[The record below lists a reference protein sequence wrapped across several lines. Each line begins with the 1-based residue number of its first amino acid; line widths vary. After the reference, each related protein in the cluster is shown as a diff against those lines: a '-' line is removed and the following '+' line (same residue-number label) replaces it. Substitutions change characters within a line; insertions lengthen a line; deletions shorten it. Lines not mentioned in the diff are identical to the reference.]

1 MMRRMVRAALVL
13 LALTAVASAKPKPKE
28 RWQELPMP
36 PEPPA
41 PAAHGEVEVDGAQIY
56 YETYGKGSPVIL
68 LHGGLGSGNQFGFQ
82 VPALAD
88 KYQVIS
94 IDTRGHGRSTL
105 TKQVFSYHLFAGDV
119 LAVMDKLALKSAAI
133 VGWSDG
139 GEIGIDLAINH
150 PERIAKLFVIGAN
163 YDVHGSKSRGDH
175 TPTFE
180 AYGVR
185 CHHDYAKLSKTPK
198 AWENLVDAMT
208 PVWHTA
214 TVFTKEQLRTI
225 TTPTMITDG
234 DHDEIIV
241 IDQEKEMAGLVQ
253 HGEFLAFENASHF
266 VMWQDPASVNKALL
280 EFLGEP

>member
-1 MMRRMVRAALVL
+1 MIRAALLL
-13 LALTAVASAKPKPKE
+13 LAVTAVAQAKPKKE

-41 PAAHGEVEVDGAQIY
+41 SATHGEVVVDGAHIY
-56 YETYGKGSPVIL
+56 YETYGQGTPVIL

-82 VPALAD
+82 VPALVD
-88 KYQVIS
+88 KHQVIS

-105 TKQVFSYHLFAGDV
+105 TKKTFTYHLFADDV
-119 LAVMDKLALKSAAI
+119 LAVMDKLELKSAAI

-139 GEIGIDLAINH
+139 GEIGLDLAIH
-150 PERIAKLFVIGAN
+150 HADRISKLFVIGAN
-163 YDVHGSKSRGDH
+163 YDVKGSKSRGDH

-180 AYGVR
+180 EYGVR
-185 CHHDYAKLSKTPK
+185 CHHDYRKLSKTPK

-208 PVWHTA
+208 PVWHTT

-225 TTPTMITDG
+225 ATPTVVADG

-241 IDQEKEMAGLVQ
+241 LDQEKEMASLVQ
-253 HGEFLAFENASHF
+253 HGKFLVFENASHF
-266 VMWQDPASVNKALL
+266 VMWQDPASVNKAIVD
-280 EFLGEP
+280 FLDAPGEP